1 MLIGDRP
8 DEDRLN
14 VVLRLRDTP
23 VSIAIGQIALDVA
36 VVEVRAAS
44 RPYSSPLRDEATART
59 RERID
64 IPAPIGW
71 ILVAAGAGLL
81 LTGAYVKNK

>member
-1 MLIGDRP
+1 MRKFLLLAAG
-8 DEDRLN
+8 L
-14 VVLRLRDTP
+14 VVLFLGAYSLP
-23 VSIAIGQIALDVA
+23 QEGI
-36 VVEVRAAS
+36 
-44 RPYSSPLRDEATART
+44 PYSKVRTVKLGPFEASART

-81 LTGAYVKNK
+81 LTGAYVKSK

>member
-1 MLIGDRP
+1 MRKFLLLAAG
-8 DEDRLN
+8 L
-14 VVLRLRDTP
+14 VLLFLGAYSLP
-23 VSIAIGQIALDVA
+23 QEGI
-36 VVEVRAAS
+36 
-44 RPYSSPLRDEATART
+44 PYSKIRTAKLGPFEATART